1 MQTEMPAEQTPPLAR
16 GRDMTQRVKLATRS
30 SPADE
35 GDPTGPAEQA
45 THPPESERLLRT
57 VFERADVGLALVSL
71 EGRWL
76 RVNPRLGELLG
87 YSRDELATLTCQ
99 DLTHPDDRETNLVN
113 FQRLLAGKL
122 ETYDTDQRYV
132 RKDGVPVWVHL
143 TASLV
148 RTADG
153 APDHVIVTAQDITER
168 KAMQALTDSA
178 LSSLALD
185 DLVGELLDRLVAVMG
200 VDHVAIF
207 QLEEGGRTL
216 TLRAAC
222 GEQGGAVGQVQ
233 LPVGR
238 GVAGRIA
245 ANREPLIVDDM
256 SNVDTVFPWPREHL
270 RSVAGVPLLVE
281 DHVKGQVE
289 DQRKDPGK
297 RHPVSRLVGVVLVGN
312 AAPRRFTDADV
323 QLLLHAADRIG
334 LAVDRARLYA
344 AEQDARQRAEA
355 ALARAQA
362 SEAQASERAEQL
374 HTILETMTDGV
385 AVTDAEGRYLQT
397 NRAFR
402 ELHAADRLPGFDAM
416 LPAERGR
423 LLEVRDLATGAPL
436 PSDRSPVGRALRGE
450 MVAGPD
456 ADLRVRAFDGRELT
470 VNASAAPLR
479 DGAGH
484 VVGTVMVVRDVTW
497 RRQLAHERE
506 AARVQAERQADQLD
520 RIFEA
525 AADGLI
531 VWDAERQQVR
541 ENAAARRILGLD
553 AAPPGYS
560 QLPVRERL
568 ALLAARDEQGR
579 PVAIEEWPIMRAL
592 SGDVEAR
599 TRAQT
604 RDVRMRAL
612 DGREVEVTFSTTP
625 LRDRE
630 GHFVGAVSVIHDQTE
645 SRRLERERAAAH
657 ADELAAREASQRMEQ
672 FLATAAHDLRTP
684 LTTTVGFIDLADR
697 QSERLAAAAREE
709 YPALARQIATVRD
722 RLEDADQS
730 AARLARLLTLLF
742 DTATI
747 RTDGLE
753 LHRAPLDLAAL
764 VRQQV
769 EALRVATPR
778 RTIRL
783 HTPMD
788 SAPIPVILVVAAD
801 ADRIGQVVVNY
812 VTNALKYSPPDQP
825 VDVTVAARGSRARV
839 AVCDRGPGIPT
850 AERARVW
857 ELFHRVPG
865 ATAQDRTQ
873 GGSLGLGL
881 HISKAI
887 ITAHG
892 GRVGVKS
899 AVGEGSTFWF
909 TLPISAPISSPIGAA
924 HKGVRM

>member
-1 MQTEMPAEQTPPLAR
+1 MQTEMPAEQTPTLAR
-16 GRDMTQRVKLATRS
+16 GRDATQRVKLATRS
-30 SPADE
+30 SPAEE
-35 GDPTGPAEQA
+35 GDPTEPAERA
-45 THPPESERLLRT
+45 THTPESERLLRT

-76 RVNPRLGELLG
+76 RVNPRLYELLG

-99 DLTHPDDRETNLVN
+99 DLTHPDDREANLVN

-122 ETYDTDQRYV
+122 DTYDTDQRYV

-185 DLVGELLDRLVAVMG
+185 DLVGELLNRLVAVMS

-207 QLEEGGRTL
+207 LLEEDGQTL
-216 TLRAAC
+216 TLRAAS
-222 GEQGGAVGQVQ
+222 GEEGEAVGQVQ

-245 ANREPLIVDDM
+245 AGGEPLIVDDM
-256 SNVDTVFPWPREHL
+256 SNVDTVFPWLREHL

-281 DHVKGQVE
+281 DHVEG
-289 DQRKDPGK
+289 
-297 RHPVSRLVGVVLVGN
+297 HPVSRLVGVVLVGSVTL
-312 AAPRRFTDADV
+312 RRFMDADV
-323 QLLLHAADRIG
+323 QLLQHAADRIG
-334 LAVDRARLYA
+334 LAVGRARLYA
-344 AEQDARQRAEA
+344 AEQDARRRAEA
-355 ALARAQA
+355 ALTRAQA
-362 SEAQASERAEQL
+362 SEAQASARAEQL
-374 HTILETMTDGV
+374 HTILETMADGV

-397 NRAFR
+397 NRAYR
-402 ELHAADRLPGFDAM
+402 ELHAADRLPGFNAT

-423 LLEVRDLATGAPL
+423 LLDVRDPATGAPL

-450 MVAGPD
+450 VVTGPD
-456 ADLRVRAFDGRELT
+456 ADLRMRAFDGRELV

-484 VVGTVMVVRDVTW
+484 VVGTVLVVRDLTE
-497 RRQLAHERE
+497 RKQLAHERE
-506 AARVQAERQADQLD
+506 AARVQAERQAEQLD

-525 AADGLI
+525 AADGLL

-553 AAPPGYS
+553 AAPPGYY

-568 ALLAARDEQGR
+568 RLLAARDEQGR

-592 SGDVEAR
+592 RGKVEAG
-599 TRAQT
+599 TGAQT
-604 RDVRMRAL
+604 RDVRLRAL
-612 DGREVEVTFSTTP
+612 DGREIEVTFSTTP

-630 GHFVGAVSVIHDQTE
+630 GHFVGAVSVLHDQTE
-645 SRRLERERAAAH
+645 RRRLERERAAAH
-657 ADELAAREASQRMEQ
+657 ADELAAREASRRMEE

-753 LHRAPLDLAAL
+753 LHQAPLDLAAL

-769 EALRVATPR
+769 EALRVATPS

-783 HTPMD
+783 HTPTD
-788 SAPIPVILVVAAD
+788 SAPIPVILVAAD
-801 ADRIGQVVVNY
+801 ADRIGQVVANY
-812 VTNALKYSPPDQP
+812 VTNALKYSPPDRP
-825 VDVTVAARGSRARV
+825 VDVSVAARGSRARV
-839 AVCDRGPGIPT
+839 AVCDRGRGIPA

-899 AVGEGSTFWF
+899 AVGEGSSFWF
-909 TLPISAPISSPIGAA
+909 TLPLSTPVSSPIGAA

>member
-1 MQTEMPAEQTPPLAR
+1 MQTEMPAEQTPTPGR
-16 GRDMTQRVKLATRS
+16 GRDTTQRVKLATRS

-35 GDPTGPAEQA
+35 GDPTEPAERA
-45 THPPESERLLRT
+45 THPLESERLLRT

-87 YSRDELATLTCQ
+87 YSHDELATLTCQ
-99 DLTHPDDRETNLVN
+99 DLTHPDDREANLVN

-122 ETYDTDQRYV
+122 DTYDTDQRYV

-185 DLVGELLDRLVAVMG
+185 DLLRELLGRVPAVMG

-207 QLEEGGRTL
+207 LLEEDGQTL
-216 TLRAAC
+216 TLRAVS
-222 GEQGGAVGQVQ
+222 GEEVGAVGQVQ

-245 ANREPLIVDDM
+245 ASREPVIVDDTFTI
-256 SNVDTVFPWPREHL
+256 DTVFSWLREHL
-270 RSVAGVPLLVE
+270 RSVVGVPLLVE
-281 DHVKGQVE
+281 DHVEG
-289 DQRKDPGK
+289 
-297 RHPVSRLVGVVLVGN
+297 HPVSRLVGVVLVGS
-312 AAPRRFTDADV
+312 AAPRRFTEADV
-323 QLLLHAADRIG
+323 QLLQHAADRIG
-334 LAVDRARLYA
+334 LAVGRAHLYA
-344 AEQDARQRAEA
+344 AEQDARRRAEA

-362 SEAQASERAEQL
+362 SEAQASARAEQL

-397 NRAFR
+397 NRAYR
-402 ELHAADRLPGFDAM
+402 ELHAADRLPGFEAM

-423 LLEVRDLATGAPL
+423 LLEVRDPATGAPL

-450 MVAGPD
+450 VVAGPD
-456 ADLRVRAFDGRELT
+456 ADLRVRAFDGRELV

-484 VVGTVMVVRDVTW
+484 VVGTVLVVRDLTE
-497 RRQLAHERE
+497 RKQLAHEHE
-506 AARVQAERQADQLD
+506 AARAQAERQADQLD

-541 ENAAARRILGLD
+541 ENAAARRILGMD
-553 AAPPGYS
+553 AAPPGYY

-568 ALLAARDEQGR
+568 ALLAARDEHGR

-657 ADELAAREASQRMEQ
+657 ADELAAREASRRMEQ

-697 QSERLAAAAREE
+697 QSERLAAAARKE

-722 RLEDADQS
+722 RLENADQS

-769 EALRVATPR
+769 EALRVATPSR
-778 RTIRL
+778 AIRL
-783 HTPMD
+783 HMPMN
-788 SAPIPVILVVAAD
+788 SAPFPVKAD

-825 VDVTVAARGSRARV
+825 VDVSVAARGSRARV
-839 AVCDRGPGIPT
+839 AVCDRGRGIPA

-887 ITAHG
+887 VTAHG

-899 AVGEGSTFWF
+899 VVGEGSTFWF
-909 TLPISAPISSPIGAA
+909 TLPLSAPVSSPIGAA
-924 HKGVRM
+924 HIGVRM

>member
-1 MQTEMPAEQTPPLAR
+1 
-16 GRDMTQRVKLATRS
+16 
-30 SPADE
+30 
-35 GDPTGPAEQA
+35 
-45 THPPESERLLRT
+45 
-57 VFERADVGLALVSL
+57 
-71 EGRWL
+71 
-76 RVNPRLGELLG
+76 
-87 YSRDELATLTCQ
+87 
-99 DLTHPDDRETNLVN
+99 
-113 FQRLLAGKL
+113 
-122 ETYDTDQRYV
+122 
-132 RKDGVPVWVHL
+132 
-143 TASLV
+143 
-148 RTADG
+148 
-153 APDHVIVTAQDITER
+153 
-168 KAMQALTDSA
+168 
-178 LSSLALD
+178 
-185 DLVGELLDRLVAVMG
+185 
-200 VDHVAIF
+200 
-207 QLEEGGRTL
+207 
-216 TLRAAC
+216 
-222 GEQGGAVGQVQ
+222 
-233 LPVGR
+233 
-238 GVAGRIA
+238 
-245 ANREPLIVDDM
+245 
-256 SNVDTVFPWPREHL
+256 
-270 RSVAGVPLLVE
+270 
-281 DHVKGQVE
+281 
-289 DQRKDPGK
+289 
-297 RHPVSRLVGVVLVGN
+297 
-312 AAPRRFTDADV
+312 
-323 QLLLHAADRIG
+323 IG
-334 LAVDRARLYA
+334 LAVNRARLYA
-344 AEQDARQRAEA
+344 AEQDARRRAEA
-355 ALARAQA
+355 ALARAQV
-362 SEAQASERAEQL
+362 SEAQASARAEQL

-385 AVTDAEGRYLQT
+385 ALTDAEGRYLQT
-397 NRAFR
+397 NRAYR
-402 ELHAADRLPGFDAM
+402 ELHAADRLPGFDAL

-423 LLEVRDLATGAPL
+423 LLEVRDPATGALL
-436 PSDRSPVGRALRGE
+436 PPERSPVGRALRGE
-450 MVAGPD
+450 VVTGPE
-456 ADLRVRAFDGRELT
+456 ADLRVRAFDGRELA

-484 VVGTVMVVRDVTW
+484 VVGTVLVVRDLTE
-497 RRQLAHERE
+497 RKQLEHERE

-531 VWDAERQQVR
+531 VWDAEQQQVR
-541 ENAAARRILGLD
+541 ENAAARRLLGLA
-553 AAPPGYS
+553 AAPPGYY
-560 QLPVRERL
+560 QLPVRKRL

-592 SGDVEAR
+592 RGEVEAE
-599 TRAQT
+599 TGAQTQT

-612 DGREVEVTFSTTP
+612 DGREVEVTFSTAP

-630 GHFVGAVSVIHDQTE
+630 GHFMGAVSVIHDQTE

-657 ADELAAREASQRMEQ
+657 ADELAAREASRRMEQ

-709 YPALARQIATVRD
+709 YPALARQVKTVRD

-753 LHRAPLDLAAL
+753 LHRAPFDLAAL

-769 EALRVATPR
+769 AALRVATPH

-783 HTPMD
+783 HTPVD
-788 SAPIPVILVVAAD
+788 SAPLPVAAD

-825 VDVTVAARGSRARV
+825 VDVSVAARGSRARV
-839 AVCDRGPGIPT
+839 AVCDRGRGIPA

-909 TLPISAPISSPIGAA
+909 TLPLSGLMPGRDGVAP
-924 HKGVRM
+924 